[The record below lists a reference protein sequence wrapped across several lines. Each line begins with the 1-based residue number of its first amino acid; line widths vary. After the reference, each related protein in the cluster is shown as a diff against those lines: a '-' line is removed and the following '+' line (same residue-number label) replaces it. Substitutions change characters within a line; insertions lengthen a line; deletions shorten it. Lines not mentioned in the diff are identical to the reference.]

1 MTQLERRRTL
11 YDRFE
16 PWVLSEAL
24 TRHDLA
30 VAVALADMCGE
41 DDQHLILA
49 LAFAVA
55 APQSGHTAVDLRQI
69 REHTLVSAES
79 RSSTQ
84 VTEIE
89 DLPWP
94 QDAAEWLEE
103 VSESRL
109 VTSTQSPLV
118 VDRGL
123 IYLRRFF
130 HHEER
135 VAERLGE
142 LARAQRSTVSN
153 AEVSNVLHLS
163 QNQQHAVEVCGRA
176 RLGVLTGPPGSGKTR
191 TVAALVADEFVASP
205 TARVALAAPTG
216 KAAARMAESVAESID
231 LLSATDD
238 EPIVAAASALQ
249 LVVPSTVHRLLG
261 ARGSDSFRYD
271 LHNPLPFDLVVVDE
285 ASMLSLPL
293 VDALLQALHPTA
305 RLVFVGDA
313 GQLASVD
320 AGSVL
325 GDIAGADGPI
335 HSCVAELTE
344 THRFPTDSVIGQ
356 FSSAVL
362 RGDSDAAAHV
372 IDKAR
377 GASALSTSET
387 DGIVL
392 EMVEEPADVDQFVRD
407 HAVSLS
413 AKAFDGDIAG
423 ALRQLD
429 AFRVLC
435 AHRSGPFGVD
445 GWNVRAERL
454 LERAEVQ
461 TRGHYPG
468 QPIMVTANDP
478 TRRLFNGDVGVV
490 VRDDRGLWVAFP
502 NSDLPPIDPVSLS
515 DHTTVHAMTIHKS
528 QGSEFDHVVVVLP
541 PEGSR
546 LATRELLYT
555 AVTRARRRVT
565 LVGSRASVL
574 AALSRSERR
583 VSGLRHHLE
592 TAQEH
597 G

>member
-1 MTQLERRRTL
+1 MTQLERQRTL
-11 YDRFE
+11 HDHFE

-55 APQSGHTAVDLRQI
+55 APQSGHTAIDLREI
-69 REHTLVSAES
+69 REHTLVNAES
-79 RSSTQ
+79 RSPTR
-84 VTEIE
+84 VTDVEN
-89 DLPWP
+89 LSWP
-94 QDAAEWLEE
+94 ENAAKWLED
-103 VSESRL
+103 VSKSRL

-118 VDRGL
+118 VDRDL

-135 VAERLGE
+135 VAERLTE
-142 LARAQRSTVSN
+142 LARASRPTVSN
-153 AEVSNVLHLS
+153 ADVSNVLHLS
-163 QNQQHAVEVCGRA
+163 RNQQHAVEVCGRA
-176 RLGVLTGPPGSGKTR
+176 RLGVITGPPGSGKTR
-191 TVAALVADEFVASP
+191 TVVALVADEFVTSP

-231 LLSATDD
+231 LLSSADD

-249 LVVPSTVHRLLG
+249 LIVPSTVHRLLG
-261 ARGSDSFRYD
+261 ARGSESFRYD
-271 LHNPLPFDLVVVDE
+271 VHNPLPFDLIVVDE

-335 HSCVAELTE
+335 HTCVVELTE
-344 THRFPTDSVIGQ
+344 THRFPADSVIGQ

-362 RGDSDAAAHV
+362 QGDSDAAVHV
-372 IDKAR
+372 LDEAL
-377 GASALSTSET
+377 GTSALSTPEI

-392 EMVEEPADVDQFVRD
+392 EMLEEPADVDHFVRD
-407 HAVSLS
+407 HAVSLVT
-413 AKAFDGDIAG
+413 KASDGDIAG

-435 AHRSGPFGVD
+435 AHRRGSFGVD
-445 GWNVRAERL
+445 GWNFRAERL

-468 QPIMVTANDP
+468 QPIIVTANDP
-478 TRRLFNGDVGVV
+478 SRRLFNGDVGVV
-490 VRDDRGLWVAFP
+490 VKDERGLRVAFP
-502 NSDLPPIDPVSLS
+502 NSDLPRVEPVSLS
-515 DHTTVHAMTIHKS
+515 DHATVHAMTIHKS

-541 PEGSR
+541 PDGSR

-583 VSGLRHHLE
+583 VSGLRNRLE
-592 TAQEH
+592 RVQEH

>member
-1 MTQLERRRTL
+1 MTQLERQRTL
-11 YDRFE
+11 HDHFE

-55 APQSGHTAVDLRQI
+55 APQSGHTAIDLREI
-69 REHTLVSAES
+69 REHTLVNAES
-79 RSSTQ
+79 RSPTR
-84 VTEIE
+84 VTDVEN
-89 DLPWP
+89 LSWP
-94 QDAAEWLEE
+94 ENAAKWLED
-103 VSESRL
+103 VSKSRL

-118 VDRGL
+118 VDRDL

-135 VAERLGE
+135 VAERLTE
-142 LARAQRSTVSN
+142 LARASRPTVSN
-153 AEVSNVLHLS
+153 ADVSNVLHLS
-163 QNQQHAVEVCGRA
+163 RNQQHAVEVCGRA

-191 TVAALVADEFVASP
+191 TVVALVADEFVTSP

-231 LLSATDD
+231 LLSSADD

-249 LVVPSTVHRLLG
+249 LIVPSTVHRLLG
-261 ARGSDSFRYD
+261 ARGSESFRYD
-271 LHNPLPFDLVVVDE
+271 VHNPLPFDLIVVDE

-335 HSCVAELTE
+335 HTCVAELTE
-344 THRFPTDSVIGQ
+344 THRFPADSVIGQ

-362 RGDSDAAAHV
+362 QGDSDAAAHV
-372 IDKAR
+372 LDEAL
-377 GASALSTSET
+377 GTSALGTSEI

-392 EMVEEPADVDQFVRD
+392 EMLEEPADVDQFVRD
-407 HAVSLS
+407 HAVSLVT
-413 AKAFDGDIAG
+413 KASDGDIAG

-445 GWNVRAERL
+445 GWNFRAERL

-461 TRGHYPG
+461 TRGYYPG
-468 QPIMVTANDP
+468 QPIIVTANDP
-478 TRRLFNGDVGVV
+478 SRRLFNGDVGVV
-490 VRDDRGLWVAFP
+490 VKDERGLRVAFP
-502 NSDLPPIDPVSLS
+502 NSDLPLVEPVSLS
-515 DHTTVHAMTIHKS
+515 DHATVHAMTIHKS

-541 PEGSR
+541 PDGSR

-583 VSGLRHHLE
+583 VSGLRNRLE
-592 TAQEH
+592 RVQEH

>member
-1 MTQLERRRTL
+1 MNQLERRRTL

-16 PWVLSEAL
+16 PWVLSEAM

-55 APQSGHTAVDLRQI
+55 APQSGHTAVDLREI
-69 REHTLVSAES
+69 REHIVVSAES
-79 RSSTQ
+79 RSPTQ
-84 VTEIE
+84 VTDVEN
-89 DLPWP
+89 LPWP
-94 QDAAEWLEE
+94 EDAAEWLEE
-103 VSESRL
+103 VSKSRL

-135 VAERLGE
+135 VAERLKE
-142 LARAQRSTVSN
+142 LAQASRSTVSN
-153 AEVSNVLHLS
+153 AEVSNVLRLTR
-163 QNQQHAVEVCGRA
+163 NQQHAVEVCGRA

-216 KAAARMAESVAESID
+216 KAAARMAESVAESIN
-231 LLSATDD
+231 LLSATED
-238 EPIVAAASALQ
+238 EPIGAAASALQ
-249 LVVPSTVHRLLG
+249 LIVPSTVHRLLG
-261 ARGSDSFRYD
+261 ARGSGGFQYD
-271 LHNPLPFDLVVVDE
+271 LHNPLPFDLIVVDE

-293 VDALLQALHPTA
+293 VDALLHALHPSA

-335 HSCVAELTE
+335 HACVAELTE
-344 THRFPTDSVIGQ
+344 THRFPADSVIGQ

-372 IDKAR
+372 LEEALDTA
-377 GASALSTSET
+377 ASSSAEI

-392 EMVEEPADVDQFVRD
+392 EMVEESADVDQFVRD
-407 HAVSLS
+407 HAVSLA
-413 AKAFDGDIAG
+413 AKASDGDISG

-490 VRDDRGLWVAFP
+490 VKDQRGLRVAFP
-502 NSDLPPIDPVSLS
+502 NSDLPLIEPVSLS
-515 DHTTVHAMTIHKS
+515 DHATVHAMTIHKS

-565 LVGSRASVL
+565 LVGSQASVL
-574 AALSRSERR
+574 AALSRSEHR
-583 VSGLRHHLE
+583 VSGLRHRLE

-597 G
+597 S

>member
-41 DDQHLILA
+41 DGQDLILA
-49 LAFAVA
+49 IAFAVA

-89 DLPWP
+89 ELPWP

-231 LLSATDD
+231 LLSAADD

-271 LHNPLPFDLVVVDE
+271 LHNPLPFDLIVVDE

-305 RLVFVGDA
+305 RGWCSSEM
-313 GQLASVD
+313 QASW
-320 AGSVL
+320 
-325 GDIAGADGPI
+325 
-335 HSCVAELTE
+335 
-344 THRFPTDSVIGQ
+344 
-356 FSSAVL
+356 
-362 RGDSDAAAHV
+362 
-372 IDKAR
+372 
-377 GASALSTSET
+377 
-387 DGIVL
+387 
-392 EMVEEPADVDQFVRD
+392 
-407 HAVSLS
+407 
-413 AKAFDGDIAG
+413 
-423 ALRQLD
+423 
-429 AFRVLC
+429 RVLM
-435 AHRSGPFGVD
+435 R
-445 GWNVRAERL
+445 
-454 LERAEVQ
+454 VQ
-461 TRGHYPG
+461 CSAISRE
-468 QPIMVTANDP
+468 Q
-478 TRRLFNGDVGVV
+478 
-490 VRDDRGLWVAFP
+490 
-502 NSDLPPIDPVSLS
+502 
-515 DHTTVHAMTIHKS
+515 TVQFIHA
-528 QGSEFDHVVVVLP
+528 
-541 PEGSR
+541 
-546 LATRELLYT
+546 
-555 AVTRARRRVT
+555 
-565 LVGSRASVL
+565 
-574 AALSRSERR
+574 
-583 VSGLRHHLE
+583 
-592 TAQEH
+592 
-597 G
+597 

>member
-1 MTQLERRRTL
+1 MTQLERQRTL
-11 YDRFE
+11 HDHFE

-55 APQSGHTAVDLRQI
+55 APQSGHTAIDLREI
-69 REHTLVSAES
+69 REHTLVNAES
-79 RSSTQ
+79 RSPTR
-84 VTEIE
+84 VTDVEN
-89 DLPWP
+89 LSWP
-94 QDAAEWLEE
+94 ENAAKWLED
-103 VSESRL
+103 VSKSRL

-118 VDRGL
+118 VDRDL

-135 VAERLGE
+135 VAERLTE
-142 LARAQRSTVSN
+142 LARASRPTVSN
-153 AEVSNVLHLS
+153 ADVSNVLHLS
-163 QNQQHAVEVCGRA
+163 RNQQHAVEVCGRA

-191 TVAALVADEFVASP
+191 TVVALVADEFVTSP

-231 LLSATDD
+231 LLSAADD

-271 LHNPLPFDLVVVDE
+271 LHNPLPFDLIVVDE

-335 HSCVAELTE
+335 HTCVAELTE
-344 THRFPTDSVIGQ
+344 THRFPADSVIGQ

-362 RGDSDAAAHV
+362 QGDSDAAVHV
-372 IDKAR
+372 LDEAL
-377 GASALSTSET
+377 GTSALSTSEI

-392 EMVEEPADVDQFVRD
+392 EMLEEP
-407 HAVSLS
+407 
-413 AKAFDGDIAG
+413 
-423 ALRQLD
+423 
-429 AFRVLC
+429 
-435 AHRSGPFGVD
+435 
-445 GWNVRAERL
+445 
-454 LERAEVQ
+454 
-461 TRGHYPG
+461 
-468 QPIMVTANDP
+468 
-478 TRRLFNGDVGVV
+478 
-490 VRDDRGLWVAFP
+490 
-502 NSDLPPIDPVSLS
+502 
-515 DHTTVHAMTIHKS
+515 
-528 QGSEFDHVVVVLP
+528 
-541 PEGSR
+541 
-546 LATRELLYT
+546 
-555 AVTRARRRVT
+555 
-565 LVGSRASVL
+565 
-574 AALSRSERR
+574 
-583 VSGLRHHLE
+583 
-592 TAQEH
+592 
-597 G
+597 

>member
-11 YDRFE
+11 YDHFE

-30 VAVALADMCGE
+30 VAVALADICGE
-41 DDQHLILA
+41 DEQHLILA

-55 APQSGHTAVDLRQI
+55 APQSGHTAVDLREI

-79 RSSTQ
+79 RSPTQ
-84 VTEIE
+84 VTNVEN
-89 DLPWP
+89 LPWP
-94 QDAAEWLEE
+94 EDGAKWLAD
-103 VSESRL
+103 VSKSRL

-135 VAERLGE
+135 VAERLSE
-142 LARAQRSTVSN
+142 LAQASRPTVSN
-153 AEVSNVLHLS
+153 ADVSNVLHLS
-163 QNQQHAVEVCGRA
+163 RNQQHAVEVCGRA

-191 TVAALVADEFVASP
+191 TVVALVADEFVTSP

-231 LLSATDD
+231 VLSAADD

-249 LVVPSTVHRLLG
+249 LIVPSTVHRLLG
-261 ARGSDSFRYD
+261 ARGSESFRYD
-271 LHNPLPFDLVVVDE
+271 VHNPLPFDLIVVDE

-305 RLVFVGDA
+305 RLVLVGDA

-335 HSCVAELTE
+335 HTCVAELTE
-344 THRFPTDSVIGQ
+344 THRFPADSVIGQ

-362 RGDSDAAAHV
+362 QGDSDAAAHV
-372 IDKAR
+372 LDEAL
-377 GASALSTSET
+377 GTSALGTSEI

-392 EMVEEPADVDQFVRD
+392 EMLEEPADVDQFVRD
-407 HAVSLS
+407 HAVSLVT
-413 AKAFDGDIAG
+413 KASDGDIAG

-435 AHRSGPFGVD
+435 AHRRGSFGVD
-445 GWNVRAERL
+445 GWNFRAERL

-468 QPIMVTANDP
+468 QPIIVTANDLS
-478 TRRLFNGDVGVV
+478 RRLFNGDVGVV
-490 VRDDRGLWVAFP
+490 VKDERGLRVAFP
-502 NSDLPPIDPVSLS
+502 NSDLPLVEPVSLS
-515 DHTTVHAMTIHKS
+515 DHATVHAMTIHKS

-541 PEGSR
+541 PDGSR

-583 VSGLRHHLE
+583 VSGLRNRLE
-592 TAQEH
+592 RVQEH

>member
-1 MTQLERRRTL
+1 M
-11 YDRFE
+11 
-16 PWVLSEAL
+16 
-24 TRHDLA
+24 
-30 VAVALADMCGE
+30 
-41 DDQHLILA
+41 
-49 LAFAVA
+49 
-55 APQSGHTAVDLRQI
+55 
-69 REHTLVSAES
+69 
-79 RSSTQ
+79 
-84 VTEIE
+84 
-89 DLPWP
+89 
-94 QDAAEWLEE
+94 
-103 VSESRL
+103 
-109 VTSTQSPLV
+109 
-118 VDRGL
+118 
-123 IYLRRFF
+123 
-130 HHEER
+130 
-135 VAERLGE
+135 
-142 LARAQRSTVSN
+142 SN
-153 AEVSNVLHLS
+153 ADVSNVLHLS
-163 QNQQHAVEVCGRA
+163 RNQQHAVEVCGRA

-191 TVAALVADEFVASP
+191 TVVALVADEFVTSP

-231 LLSATDD
+231 VLSAADD

-249 LVVPSTVHRLLG
+249 LIVPSTVHRLLG
-261 ARGSDSFRYD
+261 ARGSDRFRYD
-271 LHNPLPFDLVVVDE
+271 VHNPLPFDLIVVDE

-305 RLVFVGDA
+305 RLVLVGDA

-335 HSCVAELTE
+335 HTCVAELTE
-344 THRFPTDSVIGQ
+344 THRFPADSVIGQ

-362 RGDSDAAAHV
+362 QGDSDAAVHV
-372 IDKAR
+372 LDEAL
-377 GASALSTSET
+377 GTSALSTSEI

-392 EMVEEPADVDQFVRD
+392 EMLEEPADVDQFVRD
-407 HAVSLS
+407 HAVSLVT
-413 AKAFDGDIAG
+413 KASDGDIAG

-435 AHRSGPFGVD
+435 AHRRGSFGVD
-445 GWNVRAERL
+445 GWNFRAERL

-468 QPIMVTANDP
+468 QPIIVTANDLS
-478 TRRLFNGDVGVV
+478 RRLFNGDVGVV
-490 VRDDRGLWVAFP
+490 VKDERGLRVAFP
-502 NSDLPPIDPVSLS
+502 NSDLPLVEPVSLS
-515 DHTTVHAMTIHKS
+515 DHATVHAMTIHKS

-541 PEGSR
+541 PDGSR

-583 VSGLRHHLE
+583 VSGLRNRLE
-592 TAQEH
+592 RVQEH